1 MLNTPCNGL
10 HMLGSFCSLGFLQLL
25 LNCDKRLPCI
35 VSCSEFV
42 DHMAGGNTIQRL
54 SKIPEF
60 EVTMP
65 NQADRLMMTAEVCDS
80 FSTTC
85 FLDAVVLCQA
95 GSPLCVALAMP
106 YIIIKQHAVMTKAA
120 MTKTFRTQDL
130 ACPHMTAAPRP
141 YTCPWDQ
148 RTWQITTWCCLQ
160 SYQENMAVNLTEL
173 GPQIPAETH
182 MYWYTAETGVSL
194 LHTL

>member
-1 MLNTPCNGL
+1 
-10 HMLGSFCSLGFLQLL
+10 MLGSFCSLGFLQLL

-85 FLDAVVLCQA
+85 FLTAVVLCQA

-141 YTCPWDQ
+141 YTCPG
-148 RTWQITTWCCLQ
+148 T
-160 SYQENMAVNLTEL
+160 NEL
-173 GPQIPAETH
+173 GKSPPGAACRVTRKTWLSILLSWDLKSLQRLTC
-182 MYWYTAETGVSL
+182 TGTL
-194 LHTL
+194 LKLG